1 MAVVYKYVGKTRAG
15 VSQAGEVT
23 AATREEAAVLLRR
36 QNIVATSIKP
46 KAAGFELKIPGFGG
60 RIKDK
65 DVVIF
70 TRQFA
75 TMIDAGLPLVQCLE
89 ILTKQTENKTFA
101 EIIGKVRTD
110 VEGGSTFADA
120 LGKHPKGFN
129 SLYVSMV
136 RAGEAG
142 GILDTVLNRLA
153 VYIEKA
159 MKLKKKIKSAMIYPG
174 VVIGVAVGVISII
187 MIWVIP
193 VFEQMFAGF
202 GATLPLLTLT
212 ILRISRFMSSWTGGG
227 IILGAI
233 IASIVG
239 IRFARKT
246 PKGKKFFDAVTLKFP
261 IFGILLRKYAVA
273 KFTRTLGTLINSG
286 VPILDGLNIT
296 AETAGNKVVEEAIL
310 MARQRVSEGK
320 MLNEPLTESKVFP
333 PMVVQMIA
341 VGETTGALD
350 TMLGKIADFYDDEVD
365 VAVSNLTSLLEPILM
380 IFLGVVIGTI
390 VIAMYL
396 PIFKMITVIK

>member
-15 VSQAGEVT
+15 VSQSGEVT

-36 QNIVATSIKP
+36 QNIVPTSLKP
-46 KAAGFELKIPGFGG
+46 KSAGVALKIPGFGG
-60 RIKDK
+60 KIRDK
-65 DVVIF
+65 DIVIF

-101 EIIGKVRTD
+101 EIIGKVRQD

-120 LGKHPKGFN
+120 LGKYPKGFN
-129 SLYVSMV
+129 NLYVSMV

-174 VVIGVAVGVISII
+174 VVISVAVGVIAII

-233 IASIVG
+233 IAAIMG

-246 PKGKKFFDAVTLKFP
+246 PKGKKFFDAVTLKLP

-365 VAVSNLTSLLEPILM
+365 MSVNNLTALLEPILM